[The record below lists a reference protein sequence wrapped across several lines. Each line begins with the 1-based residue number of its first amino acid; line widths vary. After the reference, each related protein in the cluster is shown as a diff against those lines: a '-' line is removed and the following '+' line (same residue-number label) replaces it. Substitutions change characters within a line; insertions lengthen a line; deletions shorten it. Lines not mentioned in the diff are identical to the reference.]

1 MSFVKSD
8 LKFRICTKRWIIWG
22 RSGSVRVISSR
33 VTVRLWFPGRA
44 EPFREVRKV
53 RNSGPVRG
61 SGIPN
66 QTLTQPTKRSN
77 PDQPYIYPTFCV
89 DSESESRFH
98 VTCWNHELDGHL
110 GVSSPSA
117 NLWGRPGPTKPSQNS
132 DLPSNSVPENRNL
145 GPDHYHGPRKRSTGY
160 KRDVADALSRT
171 VHSFDASK
179 RS

>member
-22 RSGSVRVISSR
+22 RRGSGSVRIISGR

-53 RNSGPVRG
+53 RNSGPARG

-66 QTLTQPTKRSN
+66 QTLTQPTKKV
-77 PDQPYIYPTFCV
+77 QPGPALYDPTFCV
-89 DSESESRFH
+89 DSESENIFH
-98 VTCWNHELDGHL
+98 VTCRNLELGGRF

-117 NLWGRPGPTKPSQNS
+117 SLWDRPGPTKPSQNS
-132 DLPSNSVPENRNL
+132 DLPSNSVP
-145 GPDHYHGPRKRSTGY
+145 
-160 KRDVADALSRT
+160 
-171 VHSFDASK
+171 
-179 RS
+179 

>member
-1 MSFVKSD
+1 MGSEMCIRDRHKTLD
-8 LKFRICTKRWIIWG
+8 HM
-22 RSGSVRVISSR
+22 RSIRVISGR

-44 EPFREVRKV
+44 EPFREVW
-53 RNSGPVRG
+53 NSGPVRR

-66 QTLTQPTKRSN
+66 QTLTQPTKNGPTRTIHILY
-77 PDQPYIYPTFCV
+77 DPTFCV
-89 DSESESRFH
+89 DSESENRFH
-98 VTCWNHELDGHL
+98 VTCWIHELDGHF

-117 NLWGRPGPTKPSQNS
+117 NLRDRPGPTKPSQNS

-145 GPDHYHGPRKRSTGY
+145 GPGHYHGPRKRSTGY